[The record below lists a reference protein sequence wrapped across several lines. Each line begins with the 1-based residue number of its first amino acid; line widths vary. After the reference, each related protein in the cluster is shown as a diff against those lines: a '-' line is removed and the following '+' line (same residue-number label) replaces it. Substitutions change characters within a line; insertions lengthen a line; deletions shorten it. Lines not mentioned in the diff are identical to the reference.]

1 MQTVTVRVPDEWRA
15 RMKRTDVVWSE
26 VMRRAIRETLEQ
38 IERKERLDEYLA
50 RPAPPA
56 VPEGISV
63 TAIREDR
70 DA

>member
-26 VMRRAIRETLEQ
+26 VVRRAIRETLEQ
-38 IERKERLDEYLA
+38 IERKERLEEYLA

-56 VPEGISV
+56 VPEGVSV
-63 TAIREDR
+63 RAIREDR